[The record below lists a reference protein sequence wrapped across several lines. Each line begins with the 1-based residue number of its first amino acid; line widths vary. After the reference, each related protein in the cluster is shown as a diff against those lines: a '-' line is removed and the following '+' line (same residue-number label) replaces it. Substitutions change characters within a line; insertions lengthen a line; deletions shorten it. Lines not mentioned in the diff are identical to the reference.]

1 MKRWALKIACL
12 LLLGPTS
19 GNAAEE
25 LNLEFLEWLGQ
36 TTEVEEMGVDVNKW
50 LLSKEQK
57 AETDEAEVK
66 SQ

>member
-1 MKRWALKIACL
+1 MTRWSLMSACL
-12 LLLGPTS
+12 LLLGVAS
-19 GNAAEE
+19 VDAAGEPD
-25 LNLEFLEWLGQ
+25 LEFLEWLGQ